1 MTLNIQA
8 LADLKAAIH
17 EEDSRYCTTIS
28 VLNKLAGNGA
38 IDFSEV
44 ERTSE
49 ALQPRRNELKAIA
62 AAADHASNVR
72 NHELSPL
79 PFMPAPA
86 PLTADEEKLLEN
98 AWCSYFDI

>member
-1 MTLNIQA
+1 MKLNLNS
-8 LADLKAAIH
+8 LADIKAAIH

-28 VLNKLAGNGA
+28 VLTDLARNGSFDWTE
-38 IDFSEV
+38 I
-44 ERTSE
+44 ERITE
-49 ALQPRRNELKAIA
+49 ALQPRRNELKAIS

-86 PLTADEEKLLEN
+86 PLTEAEEQLLEN
-98 AWCSYFDI
+98 AWCSYFNI